1 MSEEPDNIV
10 LPHLRDIR
18 AKQDEHSGQFERLG
32 ARLDRVEK
40 QLSDLQKVVTY
51 SLGQSTETQFRQAQQ
66 ERRIDEVF
74 QTLEKLLS
82 RPEPVE

>member
-1 MSEEPDNIV
+1 MSDEPDNIV
-10 LPHLRDIR
+10 LRHLRDIR

-32 ARLDRVEK
+32 ARLDRVQK
-40 QLSDLQKVVTY
+40 QLSGLQEVVTY
-51 SLGQSTETQFRQAQQ
+51 PLGQSTGTQFRQAQQ